1 MRSLPVPFP
10 VKLAVSGEVVGYLD
24 LGPAGGGPPV
34 SVLFTERL
42 GGPGGASVTLREG
55 PKSHSSVPPS
65 SQPLCVGMIF
75 LFTLAWLAPMSHC
88 SQGETPWSWH
98 SDISKAVS

>member
-42 GGPGGASVTLREG
+42 GGPGGASVTL
-55 PKSHSSVPPS
+55 
-65 SQPLCVGMIF
+65 
-75 LFTLAWLAPMSHC
+75 
-88 SQGETPWSWH
+88 
-98 SDISKAVS
+98 